1 MERWIHTY
9 RFELLLFALVMVI
22 FNKILIT
29 NNSFYSSM
37 VWPANMVLLGLVS
50 LGVFHKR
57 KKWEKLIRNLLFLM
71 VISIPIAP
79 KVFFSSD
86 KWTIV
91 SLLAYLFFYSFL
103 FYSVMVQITQKKEV
117 SESVIYGS
125 LSGFLLLLVLATFSF
140 LLLDL
145 SIMDSFL
152 HISGYSI
159 PSKYHQF
166 SYYSL
171 ITLTTI
177 GYGDITPVSEQ
188 ARLLAGFWGVVSQ
201 FYMVA
206 IVGIIISKYTSK

>member
-1 MERWIHTY
+1 
-9 RFELLLFALVMVI
+9 
-22 FNKILIT
+22 
-29 NNSFYSSM
+29 
-37 VWPANMVLLGLVS
+37 
-50 LGVFHKR
+50 
-57 KKWEKLIRNLLFLM
+57 M

-91 SLLAYLFFYSFL
+91 SLLAYLLFYSFL

-152 HISGYSI
+152 HISGDSI
-159 PSKYHQF
+159 PSKYQQF